1 MDESICYDH
10 SNIGVHVKQRIITDK
25 MRALEQLQAVIE
37 SIDFGISGRTCI
49 GEKTDAN

>member
-1 MDESICYDH
+1 MDENMFYDN
-10 SNIGVHVKQRIITDK
+10 SNIGVYVKQRIITDK
-25 MRALEQLQAVIE
+25 MRALEQLQAVTE